1 MKKLSR
7 IVARG
12 LSLPIHF
19 YRYCISP
26 LTPPACRFTP
36 TCSQYALE
44 ALRIHGPVRGTA
56 LASRRILRCNPWG
69 GSGYDPVPVPVPP
82 LEEFTDIHSHNRRGP
97 RILTSI
103 EPGDEINS
111 APGEAWYSV
120 GIHPWSTAEAV
131 EGATWKELERLVAD
145 PRVIAI
151 GEAGLD
157 ALRGGD
163 EATQEAIFRRQAA
176 LSEKMKLPLII
187 HCVKR
192 YGRIMELRKELQPRQ
207 RWIIHGF
214 RGKPELA
221 RQLIAAGFDISL
233 GEKYNPATAEVI
245 PREHLFRES
254 DMGDGRLEEL
264 V

>member
-7 IVARG
+7 LVARG
-12 LSLPIHF
+12 LSLPIYY

-44 ALRIHGPVRGTA
+44 ALKLHGPLRGTA
-56 LASRRILRCNPWG
+56 LAARRILRCNPWG

-82 LEEFTDIHSHNRRGP
+82 LSDFTDIHSHRHRGP
-97 RILTSI
+97 RIITCL
-103 EPGDEINS
+103 EPGDEITT
-111 APGEAWYSV
+111 PLGEAWYSV
-120 GIHPWSTAEAV
+120 GIHPWSTSEPIDD
-131 EGATWKELERLVAD
+131 ETWAELERMASD

-157 ALRGGD
+157 ALKGGD
-163 EATQEAIFRRQAA
+163 EASQEAIFRRQAA
-176 LSEKMKLPLII
+176 LSERMELPLII

-192 YGRIMELRKELQPRQ
+192 YGRIMELRKEIKPRQ

-221 RQLIAAGFDISL
+221 RQLLTAGFDISL
-233 GEKYNPATAEVI
+233 GEKYNPETPAVI
-245 PREHLFRES
+245 PPDRLFRES
-254 DMGDGRLEEL
+254 DEN
-264 V
+264 

>member
-7 IVARG
+7 LVAQG
-12 LSLPIHF
+12 LSLPIQF

-44 ALRIHGPVRGTA
+44 ALKIHGPLRGSA
-56 LASRRILRCNPWG
+56 LAARRILRCNPWG
-69 GSGYDPVPVPVPP
+69 GSGYDPVPVAAPG
-82 LEEFTDIHSHNRRGP
+82 LEEFTDIHSHNRRGQ
-97 RILTSI
+97 RIITNL
-103 EPGDEINS
+103 EPGDEITT

-120 GIHPWSTAEAV
+120 GIHPWSTDGPIE
-131 EGATWKELERLVAD
+131 EETWQELERMAAD

-163 EATQEAIFRRQAA
+163 EGSQEAIFRRQAA
-176 LSEKMKLPLII
+176 LSERMGLPLII

-192 YGRIMELRKELQPRQ
+192 YGRIMELRREMKPRQ

-221 RQLIAAGFDISL
+221 RQLLAAGFDISL
-233 GEKYNPATAEVI
+233 GEKYNPETAAVI
-245 PREHLFRES
+245 PPERLFRES
-254 DMGDGRLEEL
+254 DDI
-264 V
+264 